1 MYKAILCII
10 LWKKI
15 CDIITKFIDEI
26 FEHGAEFTVAAI
38 DVFALDKNVR
48 IASIDVN
55 FHLYCCYKFHRYSSI
70 IDCWGSYKSHVVGYF
85 TPAGFSLTIRV
96 RRNMYRF
103 YYWIWYKNGPQ
114 WIEFRS
120 IHSEQFY
127 YNLS

>member
-1 MYKAILCII
+1 MYNSLKKDLRYNNQIYWWN
-10 LWKKI
+10 LW
-15 CDIITKFIDEI
+15 TWSNW
-26 FEHGAEFTVAAI
+26 AEFTVAAI

>member
-1 MYKAILCII
+1 MYNSLKKDLRYNNQIYWWN
-10 LWKKI
+10 LW
-15 CDIITKFIDEI
+15 TWSNW
-26 FEHGAEFTVAAI
+26 AEFTVAAI

-120 IHSEQFY
+120 IYSEQFY